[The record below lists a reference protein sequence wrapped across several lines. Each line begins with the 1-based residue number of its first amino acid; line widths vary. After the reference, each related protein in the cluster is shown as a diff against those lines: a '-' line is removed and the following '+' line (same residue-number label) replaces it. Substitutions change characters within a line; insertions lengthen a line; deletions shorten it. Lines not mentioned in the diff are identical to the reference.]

1 MTGPDVSTQLSPAQR
16 EAFDGLRS
24 GMKIGSVLTL
34 SGGSGSGK
42 TTVVREIHRESGG
55 ILLNMR
61 DFVEASADQH
71 PLALEETFYRLVIGA
86 LKTDDAVIVDDMHLL
101 CSVMAGC
108 HFYPRSGYFEAP
120 VKALCTFAAEAGK
133 KLILVGA
140 GGTLPKAANDRCYPF
155 AIAKFAPADYASLTR
170 IWLGEEAA
178 ARIDFDK
185 IFRFAPRL
193 NGHQLRAACEWLR
206 SRPDPDTA
214 ALVEYLRSQRLASN
228 VDLGEVQ
235 AVDLSALKGIDD
247 VLQSLEI
254 NIALPLEN
262 DRLASEFNL
271 RPKRGVLL
279 YGPPG
284 TGKTTVGR
292 ALAHRL
298 KSKFFLIDG
307 TFIAGTQNFYGMVH
321 RVFESAKE
329 NAPSIIFIDD
339 ADAIFESGEERG
351 LYRYLLTMLDG
362 LESESAGGVCVML
375 TAMTVAHL
383 PPALVRSGRVELWLE
398 MKLPDESA
406 RMSILSD
413 HLAGVPAVLRD
424 VDLASLSAA
433 SEGFTG
439 SDLKRMVEDGKGLY
453 AYDLSRSHPSRAA
466 TEYFLSALETVRQ
479 NKERYQAAEAQAAQH
494 AMMTRFRGSGMSYS
508 MSWASGYS
516 ETEDE

>member
-1 MTGPDVSTQLSPAQR
+1 MNSTQLSPAQQ
-16 EAFDGLRS
+16 EAFDGVRGGL
-24 GMKIGSVLTL
+24 KIGSVLKL
-34 SGGSGSGK
+34 AGGSGRGK
-42 TTVVREIHRESGG
+42 TTVLREIHREFGG
-55 ILLNMR
+55 AFLNMR
-61 DFVEASADQH
+61 DFVEVSADRH
-71 PLALEETFYRLVIGA
+71 PMGLEETFYRMVLAA
-86 LKTDDAVIVDDMHLL
+86 LQTNDVVIVDDVHLL
-101 CSVMAGC
+101 CSVVSGC

-120 VKALCTFAAEAGK
+120 VKALCTYAAEAGK
-133 KLILVGA
+133 KLIF
-140 GGTLPKAANDRCYPF
+140 GTDKQLPDAANDRCYPF
-155 AIAKFAPADYASLTR
+155 GISKFAPADYAALTR
-170 IWLGEEAA
+170 IWLGDEVAA
-178 ARIDFDK
+178 QIDFDK

-206 SRPDPDTA
+206 SHPAPDTA
-214 ALVEYLRSQRLASN
+214 AFVEYLRSQRLASN

-235 AVDLSALKGIDD
+235 AVDLAALKGIDD
-247 VLQSLEI
+247 VLRSLEI

-321 RVFESAKE
+321 RVFEAAKE

-362 LESESAGGVCVML
+362 LESESAGRVCVML

-398 MKLPDESA
+398 MKLPDENA
-406 RMSILSD
+406 RQSILSD
-413 HLAGVPAVLRD
+413 HLAGVPAVLRN
-424 VDLASLSAA
+424 VDLASLSSV

-453 AYDLSRSHPSRAA
+453 AYDQAKSHPARSA

-479 NKERYQAAEAQAAQH
+479 NKERYNVAEAQAAQH
-494 AMMTRFRGSGMSYS
+494 AMMTRFSNVGMSYS
-508 MSWASGYS
+508 MHMAAGMD
-516 ETEDE
+516 DE